1 MICPR
6 CNTNQGDDVKFC
18 KICGANLHAVRQALE
33 LRETDDK
40 FNWSNTWVAEMFM
53 SAEEHK
59 RRRHMMEVARGVTPA
74 IKRYNEIKAGV
85 ITVTSGMGIAAFLF
99 LFFNMIINRGGVFGS
114 EATAILA
121 NVWVAGLIPIFVG
134 LGLIVNGVI
143 VSKKLVELQEGARQ
157 SSLEGNV
164 NPPGL
169 RASETNDFNESPF
182 SVTEGTT
189 KHLKINQK

>member
-6 CNTNQGDDVKFC
+6 CNSNQGDDVKFC
-18 KICGANLHAVRQALE
+18 KTCGANLHAVRQALE
-33 LRETDDK
+33 MREPDDK

-59 RRRHMMEVARGVTPA
+59 RRRHMMELARGVTPA

-85 ITVTSGMGIAAFLF
+85 ITVASGMGIAAFLF

-134 LGLIVNGVI
+134 LGLIINGVV
-143 VSKKLVELQEGARQ
+143 VSKKLVELQEGM
-157 SSLEGNV
+157 SSNSLEGNV

-169 RASETNDFNESPF
+169 RAGETNDFNESPF

>member
-6 CNTNQGDDVKFC
+6 CNSNQGDDIKFC
-18 KICGANLHAVRQALE
+18 TVCGANLHAVRQALE
-33 LRETDDK
+33 LREPDDK

-85 ITVTSGMGIAAFLF
+85 ITVASGMGIAAFLF

-143 VSKKLVELQEGARQ
+143 VSKKLVELQEGMKPT
-157 SSLEGNV
+157 SIEGNV
-164 NPPGL
+164 GPPGL
-169 RASETNDFNESPF
+169 RGSETNEFNESPF

-189 KHLKINQK
+189 KHLKINHK